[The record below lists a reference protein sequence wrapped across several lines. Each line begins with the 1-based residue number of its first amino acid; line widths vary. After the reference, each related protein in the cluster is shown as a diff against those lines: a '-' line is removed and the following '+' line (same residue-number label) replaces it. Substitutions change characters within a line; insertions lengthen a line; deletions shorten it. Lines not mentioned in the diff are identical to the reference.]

1 MYILQ
6 NGALLVAGR
15 TVTYKGLEACA
26 SALRAVIVEVRDQHT
41 AELDNGKLVP
51 LESLVLVPTG
61 EQWLP
66 IMGFTDQYL
75 LSSHG
80 KVVSLFYNRS
90 GRQRLLR
97 VMSPHR
103 YPSVSLHQGSFVTQA
118 GLNRLVAQHFLPPP
132 AEARFR
138 HVVPKD
144 GNHLNLRV
152 ENLQWV
158 DQQER
163 DDMAVVE
170 RFHRCGASNSQ
181 SKLTPKTV
189 GQIRLLSAQGSNN
202 QQLAAQF
209 GVSRPAISQIVRRL
223 SWRSV

>member
-15 TVTYKGLEACA
+15 TVAYA
-26 SALRAVIVEVRDQHT
+26 ALPPRTDIVEAVIVEVINKDC
-41 AELDNGKLVP
+41 AELDNGDIVP
-51 LESLVLVPTG
+51 LEALTLVPT
-61 EQWLP
+61 EEEWRP
-66 IMGFTDQYL
+66 VMEFADQYL

-80 KVVSLFYNRS
+80 KVVSLFYGRTR
-90 GRQRLLR
+90 RQRLLR
-97 VMSPHR
+97 VVSPRR
-103 YPSVSLHQGSFVTQA
+103 YPSVSLHHRSLVTQA
-118 GLNRLVAQHFLPPP
+118 GLNRLVARHFLPPP
-132 AEARFR
+132 TEARFR

-163 DDMAVVE
+163 EDMAVLE
-170 RFHRCGASNSQ
+170 RFHRCGASNAQ
-181 SKLTPKTV
+181 SKLTPEAV
-189 GQIRLLSAQGSNN
+189 GQIRLLAAQGKNN
-202 QQLAAQF
+202 QQLATQF